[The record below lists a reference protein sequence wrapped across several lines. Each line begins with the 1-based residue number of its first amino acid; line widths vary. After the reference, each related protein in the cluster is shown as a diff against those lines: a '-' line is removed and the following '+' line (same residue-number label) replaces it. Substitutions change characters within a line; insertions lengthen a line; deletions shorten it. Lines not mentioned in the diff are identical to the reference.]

1 MVHQLWTFAYSPYL
15 SAVQFLFK
23 IYQRITWLSLDV
35 VLGAMAGMLFFAR
48 ALRVELDWQE
58 YVLLGMAVWCVYTAD
73 HLMDARKLASSHGA
87 DRHHFHLIYQKSLLV
102 VLGVVGCIGLIWAI
116 QFFGFSNQLFFG
128 AGLGLVIMGILLAVR
143 KLAAKRVRL
152 KELSSA
158 IFYVIGISWLPWY
171 EAPEID
177 YTWTAFGLTILYMGL
192 AYLNLIMLSSLD
204 TESDS
209 EAGFSSIATI
219 IPQERLYPRI
229 RQLAIG
235 LILIALLG
243 LLLVN
248 SLYRIFPS
256 LVLFMLLLHYLSF
269 FKSGSSP
276 EQIRMRME
284 IAFLIPALLLL
295 F

>member
-1 MVHQLWTFAYSPYL
+1 M
-15 SAVQFLFK
+15 QFLFK

-48 ALRVELDWQE
+48 VLQVEQDWQE
-58 YVLLGMAVWCVYTAD
+58 YVLLGMAVWCIYTAD
-73 HLMDARKLASSHGA
+73 HLMDARKLDPDHGK
-87 DRHHFHLIYQKSLLV
+87 DRHHFHLIYQKPLLV
-102 VLGVVGCIGLIWAI
+102 TLGIVGCLGLVWAV
-116 QFFGFSNQLFFG
+116 QFFGFSQELYVG
-128 AGLGLVIMGILLAVR
+128 AGLGVLILAIMLGVR
-143 KLAAKRVRL
+143 KLATKQVRL

-158 IFYVIGISWLPWY
+158 VFYVVGIAWLPWY
-171 EAPEID
+171 ETPEID

-219 IPQERLYPRI
+219 IPQEKLNPRI

-235 LILIALLG
+235 LILVALLG

-256 LVLFMLLLHYLSF
+256 LLVIMLFLHYLSF
-269 FKSGSSP
+269 FSSGLNP

-284 IAFLIPALLLL
+284 VAFLLPAILVLL
-295 F
+295 